1 MAEIQEG
8 GGGGHKGGKKRAKKQ
23 STRIDM
29 TPMVDLAFLL
39 LTFFVLTATFSKP
52 KSMELTFPAPP
63 PPDQKQ
69 DEVKKGVTF
78 LLTKDDRIFYYEG
91 QFRAAADE
99 KGPKTE
105 ITELSFA
112 QGKGGLHDFLL
123 TKNKDMHDQIRAL
136 DQKYKANQ
144 MADTTFKRL
153 VKLRKADKES
163 YTYLIKTDDKATY
176 KNVIDVIDELNV
188 NVVGKYVM
196 VDILKPELDMMNEK
210 TGEAVATATPET
222 K

>member
-1 MAEIQEG
+1 MAEIAEG

-63 PPDQKQ
+63 PPEQKP
-69 DEVKKGVTF
+69 DEIKNGITF
-78 LLTKDDRIFYYEG
+78 LLTENDRIFYYEG
-91 QFRAAADE
+91 QFRQADDD
-99 KGPKTE
+99 KGKKT
-105 ITELSFA
+105 TLAELNFS
-112 QGKGGLHDFLL
+112 QQSLHKYLL
-123 TKNKDMHDQIRAL
+123 EKNKEMHDRIREL
-136 DQKYKANQ
+136 DKRHKADQ
-144 MADTTFKRL
+144 LPDTTFKRM
-153 VKLRKADKES
+153 VKQVKADKES

-176 KNVIDVIDELNV
+176 KNVIDLIDELNI

-196 VDILKPELDMMNEK
+196 VDIMKPELDLVNEQIAIK
-210 TGEAVATATPET
+210 
-222 K
+222 

>member
-23 STRIDM
+23 STRVDM

-39 LTFFVLTATFSKP
+39 LTFFVLTATFNKP

-63 PPDQKQ
+63 PPDQKPE
-69 DEVKKGVTF
+69 EVKKGITF

-91 QFRAAADE
+91 QFRAEADD

-105 ITELSFA
+105 IAELSFS
-112 QGKGGLHDFLL
+112 QEGKQSLHKFLL
-123 TKNKDMHDQIRAL
+123 EKNKPMQDQVRAL
-136 DQKYKANQ
+136 NDQHKKGQ
-144 MADTTFKRL
+144 LADTTFKRL

-196 VDILKPELDMMNEK
+196 VDIMKSEMDLVLAK
-210 TGEAVATATPET
+210 TN
-222 K
+222 

>member
-63 PPDQKQ
+63 PPDQKPS
-69 DEVKKGVTF
+69 EIKKGITF
-78 LLTKDDRIFYYEG
+78 LLTQDDRIFYYEG
-91 QFRAAADE
+91 QFRAADDD
-99 KGPKTE
+99 KGTKT
-105 ITELSFA
+105 TLSELNFA
-112 QGKGGLHDFLL
+112 QSSLHKFLL
-123 TKNKDMHDQIRAL
+123 DKNKEMQDRIKAL
-136 DQKYKANQ
+136 DVKFKNSQL
-144 MADTTFKRL
+144 ADTTYKRM
-153 VKLRKADKES
+153 VKEVKADKES

-176 KNVIDVIDELNV
+176 KNVVDVIDELNI

-196 VDILKPELDMMNEK
+196 VDILKPELDMINEK
-210 TGEAVATATPET
+210 LGIAGAPANP
-222 K
+222 

>member
-39 LTFFVLTATFSKP
+39 LTFFVLTATFNKP

-63 PPDQKQ
+63 ENADEQPPIKN
-69 DEVKKGVTF
+69 GITF
-78 LLTKDDRIFYYEG
+78 LLTDNDRIFYYEKE
-91 QFRAAADE
+91 FRAEDDE
-99 KGPKTE
+99 KGPKTVLS
-105 ITELSFA
+105 ELNFS
-112 QGKGGLHDFLL
+112 QGGLHKYLL
-123 TKNKDMHDQIRAL
+123 EKNKTMHEKILAL
-136 DQKYKANQ
+136 KKQFESNQ
-144 MADTTFKRL
+144 LADTTYKRM
-153 VKLRKADKES
+153 VRNVKADKES
-163 YTYLIKTDDKATY
+163 YTFLIKTDDKATY

-196 VDILKPELDMMNEK
+196 VDMLKSELDLVNAK
-210 TGEAVATATPET
+210 LATN
-222 K
+222 

>member
-1 MAEIQEG
+1 MAEIAEG
-8 GGGGHKGGKKRAKKQ
+8 GGGAHKGGKKRAKKQ

-63 PPDQKQ
+63 PPDQKV
-69 DEVKKGVTF
+69 DEVKNGITF

-91 QFRAAADE
+91 QFRAADDE
-99 KGPKTE
+99 KGAKT
-105 ITELSFA
+105 TLSELNFS
-112 QGKGGLHDFLL
+112 QESLHKYLL
-123 TKNKDMHDQIRAL
+123 GKNKDMQDQIRAL
-136 DQKYKANQ
+136 DVKHKNKQL
-144 MADTTFKRL
+144 ADTTFKRM
-153 VKLRKADKES
+153 VKEVKADKES

-176 KNVIDVIDELNV
+176 KNVIDIIDELNV

-196 VDILKPELDMMNEK
+196 VDILKPEMDLVTEK
-210 TGEAVATATPET
+210 VGP
-222 K
+222 

>member
-1 MAEIQEG
+1 MAEIAEG

-63 PPDQKQ
+63 PPDQKV
-69 DEVKKGVTF
+69 DEVKNGITF

-91 QFRAAADE
+91 QFRAADDE
-99 KGPKTE
+99 KGKKTE
-105 ITELSFA
+105 LAELNFS
-112 QGKGGLHDFLL
+112 QESLHKYLL
-123 TKNKDMHDQIRAL
+123 GKNKDMQDQIRAL
-136 DQKYKANQ
+136 DVKHKNKQI
-144 MADTTFKRL
+144 ADTTFKRM
-153 VKLRKADKES
+153 VKEVKADKES

-176 KNVIDVIDELNV
+176 KNVIDIIDELNV

-196 VDILKPELDMMNEK
+196 VDILKPEMDLVTEK
-210 TGEAVATATPET
+210 VGP
-222 K
+222 

>member
-63 PPDQKQ
+63 EKQEDQPPIKN
-69 DEVKKGVTF
+69 GITF
-78 LLTKDDRIFYYEG
+78 LLSKDDRIFYYEG
-91 QFRAAADE
+91 EFRAEAND
-99 KGPKTE
+99 KGPKT
-105 ITELSFA
+105 TLSELNFS
-112 QGKGGLHDFLL
+112 QGSLHKYLL
-123 TKNKDMHDQIRAL
+123 DKNKKMQDAIKGL
-136 DQKYKANQ
+136 DEQHKKGQ
-144 MADTTFKRL
+144 LADTTFKRL
-153 VKLRKADKES
+153 VKERKADKES

-176 KNVIDVIDELNV
+176 KNVIDVIDELNI

-196 VDILKPELDMMNEK
+196 VDILKPELDLVIEK
-210 TGEAVATATPET
+210 VGAN
-222 K
+222 

>member
-8 GGGGHKGGKKRAKKQ
+8 GGGGHKGKKRAKKQ

-52 KSMELTFPAPP
+52 KTMELTFPAPP
-63 PPDQKQ
+63 EKLEEQPPIKN
-69 DEVKKGVTF
+69 GITF

-91 QFRAAADE
+91 EFKQADDPV
-99 KGPKTE
+99 KGPKT
-105 ITELSFA
+105 TLSELNFS
-112 QGKGGLHDFLL
+112 QGSLHKYLL
-123 TKNKDMHDQIRAL
+123 DKSKKMHDQIRAL
-136 DQKYKANQ
+136 DEQHQKNQ
-144 MADTTFKRL
+144 IADSTFKRL
-153 VKLRKADKES
+153 VRERKADKES

-176 KNVIDVIDELNV
+176 KNVIDVIDELNI

-196 VDILKPELDMMNEK
+196 VDIIKPELDLVNEK
-210 TGEAVATATPET
+210 IGTTN
-222 K
+222 

>member
-1 MAEIQEG
+1 MAEIAEG

-63 PPDQKQ
+63 DPNQKQ
-69 DEVKKGVTF
+69 DAIKKGITF

-91 QFRAAADE
+91 EFRAVDDE
-99 KGPKTE
+99 KGPKTALA
-105 ITELSFA
+105 ELNFS
-112 QGKGGLHDFLL
+112 QQSLHKYLL
-123 TKNKDMHDQIRAL
+123 DKSKDMQDKIRSLDVKHKNKQL
-136 DQKYKANQ
+136 E
-144 MADTTFKRL
+144 DTTFKRM
-153 VKLRKADKES
+153 VREVKADKES

-196 VDILKPELDMMNEK
+196 VDILKPELDLVNEK
-210 TGEAVATATPET
+210 LGTN
-222 K
+222 

>member
-63 PPDQKQ
+63 PPDQPPGEIKN
-69 DEVKKGVTF
+69 GITF
-78 LLTKDDRIFYYEG
+78 LLTKDDRLFYYEG
-91 QFRAAADE
+91 QFRAADDD
-99 KGPKTE
+99 KGAKTALTE
-105 ITELSFA
+105 INYS
-112 QGKGGLHDFLL
+112 QGSLHKYLL
-123 TKNKDMHDQIRAL
+123 EKNKKMHEQILAL
-136 DQKYKANQ
+136 KKQFENNQ
-144 MADTTFKRL
+144 LADTTFKRM
-153 VKLRKADKES
+153 VRERKADKES

-176 KNVIDVIDELNV
+176 KNVIDLIDELNV

-196 VDILKPELDMMNEK
+196 VDMTKPELDLLTEK
-210 TGEAVATATPET
+210 VGVN
-222 K
+222 